1 MVEHWV
7 GSLVPL
13 SYKDDFRGV
22 AEANFQFELTAR
34 AGAVVRIS
42 VSFTHSL
49 RNSIVVAGTR
59 GKLSARV
66 DVMDRCVWESDG
78 GLRGDIAPSNAQSAG
93 NRPFELAS
101 AFAAQLLDFGQV
113 IAGIRPPEV

>member
-34 AGAVVRIS
+34 SGAAVRIS

-49 RNSIVVAGTR
+49 RNSIVLTGTR

-66 DVMDRCVWESDG
+66 DVMDRCVWEAYG
-78 GLRGDIAPSNAQSAG
+78 GLRGDIALSHPQSTG
-93 NRPFELAS
+93 DRSFDLTS
-101 AFAAQLLDFGQV
+101 AFVAQLLDFGQV
-113 IAGIRPPEV
+113 IAGM